1 MYVKELVLEND
12 NYVQS
17 EVEIPYAKAKKSL
30 VLTGFRPAIRDWSVI
45 VKYNV
50 LTVCIFGCK
59 EQGGSQDIR
68 QAAHPMENLVSEG

>member
-1 MYVKELVLEND
+1 MYYYD
-12 NYVQS
+12 S
-17 EVEIPYAKAKKSL
+17 
-30 VLTGFRPAIRDWSVI
+30 SVI

-50 LTVCIFGCK
+50 LTICIFGCK